1 MTMAKPTDRCETS
14 VSTVGLVDA
23 LVHFEAARIALR
35 CHFEG
40 ILDPDR
46 EEKGLSEPVPHSV
59 IPWMTN
65 VGAA

>member
-1 MTMAKPTDRCETS
+1 MTMAKPTDRYETI

-40 ILDPDR
+40 ILDPHG
-46 EEKGLSEPVPHSV
+46 EEKERPEPVPHSV
-59 IPWMTN
+59 IPRMTN